1 VDILAETYTTIQG
14 ETWDQIA
21 YKVYGR
27 EKYADFL
34 MSNNYPLLD
43 ILVFPAGMVLNT
55 PELPERNK
63 DELPS
68 WRRRGKISTG
78 LDPYDNY
85 NGRRG
90 QR

>member
-1 VDILAETYTTIQG
+1 MVQ
-14 ETWDQIA
+14 
-21 YKVYGR
+21 
-27 EKYADFL
+27 
-34 MSNNYPLLD
+34 LLD